1 MQRYVVA
8 AEVWVQRC
16 RGAEVQR
23 CGCGGGG
30 GGGGGGTSSSMA
42 GSSAAAAACAQ
53 AACESGPHSAR
64 ISFSLHTSCGSGRN
78 QSCTPSAASPLHQM
92 RCLRA
97 STACRNARV
106 SGTTTSGSSCACR
119 RSSASCPEL
128 DSSSRDSAPTG
139 TPSTCASTA
148 SHSCNL
154 VSSRVT
160 DAGLTPRRF
169 LALCMYHSH
178 VAAASIPDI
187 PGAPSCPCV
196 LGRDDVGLLS
206 PFSGTASARV
216 AGNSSVWQ
224 ARLSH

>member
-1 MQRYVVA
+1 
-8 AEVWVQRC
+8 
-16 RGAEVQR
+16 
-23 CGCGGGG
+23 
-30 GGGGGGTSSSMA
+30 MA

-78 QSCTPSAASPLHQM
+78 HSCTPPAAATSPLHQS

-106 SGTTTSGSSCACR
+106 SGTTTSGSSCARR

-128 DSSSRDSAPTG
+128 HSSSRDSVSTG

-148 SHSCNL
+148 SHSCSL

-160 DAGLTPRRF
+160 DAGLALGRF

-178 VAAASIPDI
+178 VAAASIPQC
-187 PGAPSCPCV
+187 PGAAARATTRVPPTVSEGARPVPGGV
-196 LGRDDVGLLS
+196 LKRSLRVSRRGGRGSALLNVASRAPRGRLAFADD
-206 PFSGTASARV
+206 
-216 AGNSSVWQ
+216 
-224 ARLSH
+224 